1 MEVYLYV
8 ALLGVIIGVT
18 TIDEVKQVNVPSLA
32 AADIKVTVGVVVFW
46 YTVNIYA
53 VFVITEEQPVNIF
66 VINNL

>member
-1 MEVYLYV
+1 MEVYVYF
-8 ALLGVIIGVT
+8 ALLGITIGVT
-18 TIDEVKQVNVPSLA
+18 TIDEAKQVNVPSLA